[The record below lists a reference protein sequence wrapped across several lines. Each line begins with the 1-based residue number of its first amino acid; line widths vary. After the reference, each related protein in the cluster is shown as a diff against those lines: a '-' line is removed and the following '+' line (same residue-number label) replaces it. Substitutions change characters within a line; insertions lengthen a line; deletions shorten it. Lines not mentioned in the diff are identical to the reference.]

1 MEKKK
6 ESKKKLIIVHGWEG
20 YPEEGWFPWLKT
32 EMERRDWSVQV
43 PAMPNTNQPEQTRWV
58 PYLVTIAGEVDRNTF
73 LVGHS
78 LGCITILRFLE
89 RLPMKSSI
97 GGVVLVA
104 GFDNPLKYKELKN
117 FFHEPILWNEIKKKC
132 KRFAAV
138 HSEDDPH
145 VPVENSV
152 SYKKNL
158 GSKTIVVN
166 GFRHFS
172 GSDGVT
178 NVLPILKELLEI
190 SK

>member
-1 MEKKK
+1 MKKK
-6 ESKKKLIIVHGWEG
+6 QESKKRLIIVHGWEG

-32 EMERRDWSVQV
+32 EMEKRGWSVQV
-43 PAMPNTNQPEQTRWV
+43 PAMPNTNQPEQTSWI
-58 PYLVTIAGEVDRNTF
+58 PYLVTIAGEVDKNTF

-89 RLPMKSSI
+89 RLLMKSSI

-132 KRFAAV
+132 EKFVAI

-158 GSKTIVVN
+158 GSKTIIVN
-166 GFRHFS
+166 GLRHFS

-178 NVLPILKELLEI
+178 NVPLILKELLEI

>member
-1 MEKKK
+1 MKK
-6 ESKKKLIIVHGWEG
+6 EQESRKKLIIVHGWEG
-20 YPEEGWFPWLKT
+20 YPEEGWFPWLKAGL
-32 EMERRDWSVQV
+32 ENRGWSVQV
-43 PAMPNTNQPEQTRWV
+43 PAMPNTNQPEQARWV
-58 PYLVTIAGEVDRNTF
+58 PYLATIAGEVDKSTF

-132 KRFAAV
+132 EKFVAIQ
-138 HSEDDPH
+138 SEDDPH
-145 VPVENSV
+145 VPIENSINF
-152 SYKKNL
+152 KKKLN
-158 GSKTIVVN
+158 SKAIVVN

-172 GSDGVT
+172 GSDHVT
-178 NVLPILKELLEI
+178 SLPLVLKELLEI